1 MNTEQQAIYNQ
12 MVAKAIALPV
22 DELKA
27 QILQDNAEPILPE
40 VVFNSLLDALEKKV
54 SEEEFQDFLNT
65 L

>member
-12 MVAKAIALPV
+12 MVTKTITLPV

-27 QILQDNAEPILPE
+27 QILKDNAEPVLPE
-40 VVFNSLLDALEKKV
+40 VVFNSLLDALEKV
-54 SEEEFQDFLNT
+54 VAEEEFQDFLNS

>member
-12 MVAKAIALPV
+12 MVTKAITLPV

-27 QILQDNAEPILPE
+27 QILKDNAEPVLPE
-40 VVFNSLLDALEKKV
+40 VVFNSLLDALEKV
-54 SEEEFQDFLNT
+54 VAEEEFQDFLNS